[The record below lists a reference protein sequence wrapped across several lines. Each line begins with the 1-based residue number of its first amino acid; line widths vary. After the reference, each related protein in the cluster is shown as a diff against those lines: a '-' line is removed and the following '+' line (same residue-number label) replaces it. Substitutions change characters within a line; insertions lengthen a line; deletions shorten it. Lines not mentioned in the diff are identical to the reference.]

1 MVQSYSECRTK
12 SVIVTFVFFV
22 LNFIKHFMMHNGIF
36 GSMNLLLNGNI
47 EFTELSYFLY
57 LCGIGIGN
65 DPWAELQRP
74 DIGEAKI

>member
-1 MVQSYSECRTK
+1 
-12 SVIVTFVFFV
+12 
-22 LNFIKHFMMHNGIF
+22 MMHNGIF

-65 DPWAELQRP
+65 DPWAELHRP

>member
-1 MVQSYSECRTK
+1 
-12 SVIVTFVFFV
+12 
-22 LNFIKHFMMHNGIF
+22 MMHNGIF